1 MNTFGERIKA
11 LRTARGMSQKV
22 AAGGIGISPGL
33 LAQLEGGT
41 NDNPTI
47 STVRKVSEFYSVPMG
62 LLIPSDASPP
72 GVLNEMISEVVK
84 ALSPEEAAK
93 VLDYIRFVGS
103 TPKPEVR
110 DPEVSEKEGEDH
122 RTSSADPL
130 TKPS

>member
-1 MNTFGERIKA
+1 MNTFGERIKT
-11 LRTARGMSQKV
+11 LRKAKGVSQKAAARGMGVS
-22 AAGGIGISPGL
+22 SGL

-47 STVRKVSEFYSVPMG
+47 STVRKVSEFYAVPMS

-72 GVLNEMISEVVK
+72 SVLNEMVAELVN

-103 TPKPEVR
+103 APKP
-110 DPEVSEKEGEDH
+110 DAKSPEEPEGGKEGPD
-122 RTSSADPL
+122 AAPAA
-130 TKPS
+130 PA